1 MKTVLLIALVETTLL
16 LLFWVF
22 SPTAAYIL
30 TIVCSMIAFAVLIVS
45 LIADAIE
52 KSRIT
57 PIYYYAMGVTIG
69 LPWLLYAV
77 ISLF

>member
-1 MKTVLLIALVETTLL
+1 MKTVLLIALLETTLL

-22 SPTAAYIL
+22 IPTAAYIL
-30 TIVCSMIAFAVLIVS
+30 TVISSVIAFAVLIVS

-57 PIYYYAMGVTIG
+57 RIYYYAMGVTIA
-69 LPWLLYAV
+69 LPWAIYAV